1 MINKAFDRHMFLTGG
16 AVKTSGGSLNL
27 AKGQLAIVDLSATTV
42 DGAQVL
48 SSFLGKAKNKKDLAI
63 RVGVTSKDPNRSY
76 SDKAESTPP
85 FALNE
90 VKDLRVSVPER
101 TKQSVDELVIGYDG
115 FDPTTAFKFKAGDA
129 YFNISLKMEG
139 GLLDYRGGGENN
151 FEIVHVSLDVA
162 DYDPF
167 DNCTDFDGCLQLDC
181 QALTLAA
188 IEQLKRRQV
197 TGGGLVE
204 DFVDITPVF
213 SCDNEVTAT
222 LIPYDYYTLEVCDAG
237 GDEALAL
244 VQAQYP
250 NSPIIRKDRK
260 GSSSTYQVLLK
271 QSLGAPADYSQT
283 IGSLLKG
290 CETCPAGY
298 DAVEGGYLYAITI
311 ADGGADRT
319 AVITAELANAKLVA
333 GTVVRGQGND
343 GAVGFYTAIYTSP
356 LTQAEINTFV
366 NSAANNRDTAT
377 VAYVGVA
384 QDICDNDTV
393 SDTAWVIGDTCNAIE
408 ETYKIVLPD
417 TECGEDRLA
426 ELSGNYPS
434 LTIVISDSANSTLA
448 VTLTG
453 SAGGA
458 DITVDGVDY
467 TATYATSLT
476 VTANNFVTAHAA
488 ALLAEGVTV
497 TADAGVLTFSGLTT
511 LISGITIANDGAGGG
526 SNLAGTLGTV
536 TAIPA
541 QQGCQTQYE
550 TTVVSNLV
558 CEECDPVF
566 KDYYRTAA
574 PASYFETLWV
584 KVEDAT
590 TAPNGNCLCG
600 IRVKGKTFLL
610 TTDEALR
617 DVVGFTETST
627 RVQISAGFPSEIREG
642 IGYLPEGSYVP
653 RYFSRWI
660 PRTHLAGNLRDLE
673 KEGRAY
679 FLGEKYNHSYLT
691 RVFRGETSNMEDQL
705 SQMAHYTIEIGHEG
719 YTQGFARTNSK
730 NIEYHIFVELG
741 KHFALET
748 LLNNLAS
755 NAGVPTVQATAI

>member
-1 MINKAFDRHMFLTGG
+1 MINKAFDRHLFLTGG
-16 AVKTSGGSLNL
+16 AVKLSGGSLNL
-27 AKGQLAIVDLSATTV
+27 AKGQLAIVDLSATTP
-42 DGAQVL
+42 DGAKVL
-48 SSFLGKAKNKKDLAI
+48 SGFLGKAKNKKDLAI

-90 VKDLRVSVPER
+90 VKALRVSVPER
-101 TKQSVDELVIGYDG
+101 TEQSVDELIIGYDG

-129 YFNISLKMEG
+129 YFNFALELKG
-139 GLLDYRGGGENN
+139 GLLDYRGGGESNC
-151 FEIVHVSLDVA
+151 EIVHVSLDIA

-167 DNCTDFDGCLQLDC
+167 NSCEEIDGCLAIDC
-181 QALTLAA
+181 KSLTLAA

-213 SCDNEVTAT
+213 SCDNDVTAT
-222 LIPYDYYTLEVCDAG
+222 LIPYDFYSLEVCDAG

-244 VQAQYP
+244 IQAQYP
-250 NSPIIRKDRK
+250 DSKVARINRK
-260 GSSSTYQVLLK
+260 GSSSTYQILLP
-271 QSLGAPADYSQT
+271 QADGAPADYEQG
-283 IGSLLKG
+283 IPSLLKG
-290 CETCPAGY
+290 CEDCPAGY
-298 DAVEGGYLYAITI
+298 SEVDGGFLYAITI

-319 AVITAELANAKLVA
+319 PVITASLAAGKLVA

-343 GAVGFYTAIYTSP
+343 GSVGFYTAIYTSP
-356 LTQAEINTFV
+356 LTQAEIDTFV
-366 NSAANNRDTAT
+366 NSTNDNRDTAT

-384 QDICDNDTV
+384 QDICENATV
-393 SDTAWVIGDTCNAIE
+393 SESTWVLGNTCNVVE

-417 TECGEDRLA
+417 NKCGEDRLA
-426 ELSGNYPS
+426 ELSGNYPN
-434 LTIVISDSANSTLA
+434 LTIVISDSANSTLE

-453 SAGGA
+453 TEGGA
-458 DITVDGVDY
+458 DVTVDGDVY

-476 VTANNFVTAHAA
+476 ATAGNFVTANAA
-488 ALLAEGVTV
+488 TILSAAGVTV
-497 TADAGVLTFSGLTT
+497 TADAGVLTFSGPTA
-511 LISGITIANDGAGGG
+511 IIEGILIANDGEAD
-526 SNLAGTLGTV
+526 SDLDGTLGDV
-536 TAIPA
+536 EAIPA
-541 QQGCQTQYE
+541 RQGCQTQYE
-550 TTVVSNLV
+550 TTITSNLV

-566 KDYYRTAA
+566 QDYYRTAA
-574 PASYFETLWV
+574 PAAYFETLWT
-584 KVEDAT
+584 KVEDT
-590 TAPNGNCLCG
+590 TTQPNGNCLCG

-627 RVQISAGFPSEIREG
+627 LVRMSAGFPSEIREG
-642 IGYLPEGSYVP
+642 IGFLPEGSYVP

-660 PRTHLAGNLRDLE
+660 QRTHLAGNLRDLE

-691 RVFRGETSNMEDQL
+691 RVLRGETSNMEDQL
-705 SQMAHYTIEIGHEG
+705 AQYAHYTVEIGHEG

-730 NIEYHIFVELG
+730 NIEYHIWVELG
-741 KHFALET
+741 RHFELET

-755 NAGVPTVQATAI
+755 NAGVPTVQATAV